1 MRMSKG
7 SLGRIRAE
15 VVKKAAPKVVSP
27 EPQAPAA
34 QPAAKAAS
42 YRFQVI
48 RDANN
53 KIKEIV
59 AVAISGETNA

>member
-1 MRMSKG
+1 MSKG

-15 VVKKAAPKVVSP
+15 VVKKTAPKVAQA
-27 EPQAPAA
+27 EPA
-34 QPAAKAAS
+34 QPPAPKAAS

-48 RDANN
+48 RDADN

-59 AVAISGETNA
+59 AVAIPGETNA